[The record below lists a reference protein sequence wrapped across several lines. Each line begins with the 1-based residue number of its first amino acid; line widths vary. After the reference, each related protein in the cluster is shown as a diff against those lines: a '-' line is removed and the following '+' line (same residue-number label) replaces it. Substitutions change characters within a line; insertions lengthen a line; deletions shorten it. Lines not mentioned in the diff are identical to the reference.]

1 MKRLQGLSAQTAS
14 LEEQIAIHQAR
25 RRKAKE
31 EDQQNGEQIRL
42 AAVKFEREEKEK
54 KARHLALEL
63 KNQQALNQQVSDRL
77 AKNPPGRDPM
87 TALDVMLNRDLLVSK
102 ASGKAYVPTSRIE
115 LG

>member
-1 MKRLQGLSAQTAS
+1 MSACASISSECWYSSICVSVGHLQQATSLIDEPPFLVGLA
-14 LEEQIAIHQAR
+14 
-25 RRKAKE
+25 
-31 EDQQNGEQIRL
+31 
-42 AAVKFEREEKEK
+42 F
-54 KARHLALEL
+54 EL

-87 TALDVMLNRDLLVSK
+87 TALDVMLNRDLLVSM